1 MRIIPSNK
9 MISGRAL
16 HYVLKIGDRGA
27 NEHFFRRILGMKVF
41 NLYDLHYKK
50 VWKHTHNVVNNKSS
64 NMFLRWINDSY

>member
-1 MRIIPSNK
+1 MQRNNRFFLKHSRLFCIISELTTARIIPSNK

-41 NLYDLHYKK
+41 KEQ
-50 VWKHTHNVVNNKSS
+50 
-64 NMFLRWINDSY
+64 